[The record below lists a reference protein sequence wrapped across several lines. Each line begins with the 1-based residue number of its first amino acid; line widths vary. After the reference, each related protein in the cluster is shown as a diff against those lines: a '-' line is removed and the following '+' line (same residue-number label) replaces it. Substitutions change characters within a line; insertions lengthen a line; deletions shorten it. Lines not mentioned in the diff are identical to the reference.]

1 MKKLFYILGLLTLFS
16 LFFTGCSKM
25 SGDIDSTQYP
35 IKTKMDFE
43 QPSFI
48 SQQIGTNLFINCTP
62 NIPQD
67 FSSGFTDTMYVNLHL
82 FDAENA
88 TKALMDN
95 ETIVS
100 KQESYNSSFGI
111 SAQRFQLTTQSG
123 KILNNGLGYDL
134 YYTVNESDPMCIIV
148 SLYNYIDVT
157 HLNSDDFSFEPKE
170 STAQKLKDLLLKLN
184 INVSSDYTCY
194 SLDHN
199 TLRKVLEE
207 NSLSSPFNID
217 ESFDSYVFY
226 FTPTVNNIPISSR
239 EYGNA
244 SGGNIIYA
252 SGIRI
257 IYNRNGIIELS
268 ANQLYD
274 FEQIQQNK
282 VRIISVEQAL
292 QSLIK
297 YYDQIMFID
306 PLEITKINL
315 EYLPTIY
322 TSDRSKY
329 LMKPVWNVTLSLKE
343 DSTSIVAEHLIDA
356 TTGELIE

>member
-25 SGDIDSTQYP
+25 SGDIESTQYP
-35 IKTKMDFE
+35 IKTKMDFQ

-48 SQQIGTNLFINCTP
+48 SQQIGANLFINCTP

-67 FSSGFTDTMYVNLHL
+67 FSTGFTDTMYVDLHL
-82 FDAENA
+82 FDAENVA
-88 TKALMDN
+88 KALINN

-100 KQESYNSSFGI
+100 KQESYVSSFGI
-111 SAQRFQLTTQSG
+111 SAQKFELITQSG

-134 YYTVNESDPMCIIV
+134 YYSVDESDPFSIIV
-148 SLYNYIDVT
+148 SLSNSIDVT
-157 HLNSDDFSFEPKE
+157 HLNSDDFSFESKE
-170 STAQKLKDLLLKLN
+170 SAAQKLKDLLLKLN

-199 TLRKVLEE
+199 TLLKILAD
-207 NSLSSPFNID
+207 NSLSPTLDIN
-217 ESFDSYVFY
+217 ESFDSYIFY

-244 SGGNIIYA
+244 NGGNIIYA

-257 IYNRNGIIELS
+257 IYNRNGIIELR

-274 FEQIQQNK
+274 FDQIQQNK
-282 VRIISVEQAL
+282 VKIISVEQAL
-292 QSLIK
+292 QSVIK
-297 YYDQIMFID
+297 YYDQIILID
-306 PLEITKINL
+306 PLEITNMNL

-329 LMKPVWNVTLSLKE
+329 LMKPVWNVTISLKE
-343 DSTSIVAEHLIDA
+343 DSNSIVAEHLIDA